1 MANQL
6 KDLPLSKEE
15 KMKPYKLGF
24 VYPILKNH

>member
-15 KMKPYKLGF
+15 KMKPYKFKFNYL
-24 VYPILKNH
+24 ILKNH